1 MKYFLCVIYI
11 YNIINLK
18 YDTYNKNLNEWIK
31 VILFHGHGNFQRNI
45 SVLIYS
51 IFIVFLH
58 IVHEKNPFDIN
69 QVHVHRNSVYIQ
81 MQ

>member
-1 MKYFLCVIYI
+1 MEYVLHVIYI
-11 YNIINLK
+11 YIIINLK
-18 YDTYNKNLNEWIK
+18 YDNYNKILNERIK

-51 IFIVFLH
+51 IFIVILH
-58 IVHEKNPFDIN
+58 IEHEKNHFDIN
-69 QVHVHRNSVYIQ
+69 QVHVHRKNVYIQ

>member
-1 MKYFLCVIYI
+1 MKYVLCVIYI

-18 YDTYNKNLNEWIK
+18 FDTYNKSLNEQIK

-51 IFIVFLH
+51 IFIVILH
-58 IVHEKNPFDIN
+58 IVHEKKTIL
-69 QVHVHRNSVYIQ
+69 I
-81 MQ
+81 